1 MFSKAYKKPKKNI
14 PCNFFVIIFKNA
26 KKDSRK
32 KHAKKI
38 KSFLKKKKTK
48 EGKRLEK
55 VKNFTEEEKWFQY
68 HHKRDENLP
77 GEEIINNYWATL

>member
-55 VKNFTEEEKWFQY
+55 VKNLLKKKNGFSI
-68 HHKRDENLP
+68 
-77 GEEIINNYWATL
+77 IINVMKIFLEKK